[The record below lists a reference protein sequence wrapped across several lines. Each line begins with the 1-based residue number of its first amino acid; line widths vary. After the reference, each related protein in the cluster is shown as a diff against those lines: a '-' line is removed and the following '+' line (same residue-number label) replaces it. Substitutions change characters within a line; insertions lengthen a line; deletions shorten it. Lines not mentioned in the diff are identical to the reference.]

1 MFCPFSSFLRGKD
14 KTMSQLSPQT
24 LQAQLA
30 IYDEHLTQAQ
40 QTWSDLREQ
49 LARSRTSACEEL
61 QQLLAHKCQ
70 YHHLM
75 ASTPPATCAAEDRV
89 RMWKARES
97 PLSETE
103 QLVVQAKG
111 HPLTRAVIL
120 LLGLVCP
127 IIPLL
132 VVRRVRELRLQAFR
146 EWTYTLHA
154 VERDITQL
162 KQEIRFQKDTDAE
175 RAMRNQIAGADR
187 TIQQLQ
193 LQRDVLLA
201 RIRELERDPS
211 SSHNSLSQERGPS
224 SRSCAKTTD

>member
-14 KTMSQLSPQT
+14 KTMSQLSPQS

-30 IYDEHLTQAQ
+30 TYDEHLTQAQ
-40 QTWSDLREQ
+40 QTWSDLKEQ
-49 LARSRTSACEEL
+49 LARSRASTHEEL

-70 YHHLM
+70 YYHLL

-89 RMWKARES
+89 RMWKARER

-111 HPLTRAVIL
+111 HHLIRVVIL

-146 EWTYTLHA
+146 EWTYTLHS

-162 KQEIRFQKDTDAE
+162 KQKIRFQKDTDE
-175 RAMRNQIAGADR
+175 QRTMRSQIAGIDR
-187 TIQQLQ
+187 TIQHLQ
-193 LQRDVLLA
+193 LQRDLLLA
-201 RIRELERDPS
+201 RIQEQQSNPS
-211 SSHNSLSQERGPS
+211 SSQNSNAQERAAS